1 MHHVAINKGDGR
13 GPLHNL
19 VGFTLTFHSLDFYWS
34 NTVMPLLPAA
44 CPTSVWVPLGH
55 LVYGRPPLPCH
66 YKSHRV
72 APNDTLL
79 IFSHKTNELSKGYI
93 RIYTVLTTIIRQIY
107 HFRVSTHTDTLGTP
121 RFSFSGEFHTRSARH
136 LILIH
141 QNTPSDTFVP
151 RATEDTKSTSQH
163 C

>member
-13 GPLHNL
+13 GPLHSL
-19 VGFTLTFHSLDFYWS
+19 IGFTLTFHFLDFYWS
-34 NTVMPLLPAA
+34 NTVMPVLSVG
-44 CPTSVWVPLGH
+44 CPTSVWVLQ
-55 LVYGRPPLPCH
+55 VSRPPLPCH

-93 RIYTVLTTIIRQIY
+93 RIYTVLTAIILQLY
-107 HFRVSTHTDTLGTP
+107 YLRVSTHTDTLGTP
-121 RFSFSGEFHTRSARH
+121 RFSFSGEFHTRSGRH
-136 LILIH
+136 LVLIH